1 MMDQAAQFLRIVRSE
16 VLESIYLLAK
26 RDCKIHLQAQGS
38 RGSRRNRILY
48 LIKPCPRINSG
59 FQFRRCFEK
68 DQWTLL
74 KNKGERKM
82 TAKNGNRLQHHLTAV
97 KEGKRCFENAF
108 ESIARMILESEIEK
122 VVVNGRTT
130 YDFTIFRTGKKHI
143 IGIYDEINSFVSFV
157 KDAAEGGSSKEM
169 AFVLVGEPG
178 NGKTFFVE
186 FLCSMY
192 RSFLANEKNRK
203 YTFRFTNMDRL
214 GSYGKISTIE
224 SQTYEDPM
232 ILAMNLFEN
241 PDDNKTFLA
250 KQIGFSDKE
259 IEQLYDNYRPLGAC
273 SGYMWNDIIN
283 LADGNIDEMLKH
295 IEIIPVPMTE
305 SLGTITGK
313 YPAKDKITS
322 SAVDLLGEESIQ
334 RLLHITDTNNPY
346 RFDLRRGALARVAGG
361 GIHFSDEVFKNKKDL
376 VQVYLGVIQNRV
388 IEIDGYKWPIDTL
401 IVATSNNSEFN
412 RFLSEK
418 EEAPIVDR
426 CRICYVSHNTNYK
439 LQENLTSYA
448 IGNEAKT
455 TLDRKD
461 LHRDP
466 NLNYATSVAVVL
478 TRLPRSEKLTAIETM
493 KLSAGEVAGEKSIKT
508 LAEVIDTLNQDPDIT
523 KRFGQKGLG
532 QRNLGRAIQLLIES
546 SETNEGRCMF
556 AYDIYKT
563 LERVVLDYVTEVND
577 RAKYLEDLKTAK
589 GMYRERI
596 MTEMFN
602 AYMDEPFAIRKDV
615 MNYVNMIIGIDA
627 ENLGPDKMWKYKDP
641 QTGELKALKVDERY
655 IKGVEERLGLKT
667 EEQRETFRTSIRKIY
682 GQKISVDPNY
692 DFMDN
697 LELVKAVTD
706 VRLKSDIAG
715 AGSLIGALANRTNE
729 ENQKLYDRMIDT
741 MLNKL
746 NYCKTCAQKTIEYFC
761 TQEDEN

>member
-1 MMDQAAQFLRIVRSE
+1 MADNNNQTLQ
-16 VLESIYLLAK
+16 Y
-26 RDCKIHLQAQGS
+26 HLNA
-38 RGSRRNRILY
+38 
-48 LIKPCPRINSG
+48 IK
-59 FQFRRCFEK
+59 Q
-68 DQWTLL
+68 
-74 KNKGERKM
+74 
-82 TAKNGNRLQHHLTAV
+82 
-97 KEGKRCFENAF
+97 GKRGFENAF
-108 ESIARMILESEIEK
+108 QGVTRMILESDIEK
-122 VVVNGRTT
+122 VVVNGKTT
-130 YDFTIFRTGKKHI
+130 YDFSIFRGGKKHI
-143 IGIYDEINSFVSFV
+143 IGMYDEINSFVSYV
-157 KDAAEGGSSKEM
+157 KDAAENGSSKEM
-169 AFVLVGEPG
+169 AYVLVGEPG

-186 FLCSMY
+186 FLCSSY
-192 RSFLANEKNRK
+192 RNFLSQDKNRK
-203 YTFRFTNMDRL
+203 YTFKFVGMDKL
-214 GSYGKISTIE
+214 GNYGRITTIE

-241 PDDNKTFLA
+241 PNDNKEYLA
-250 KQIGFSDKE
+250 REFDFSDSE
-259 IEQLYDNYRPLGAC
+259 IEKLYNDYRPIGAC
-273 SGYMWNDIIN
+273 SAFIWNDIKNFTDGDIN
-283 LADGNIDEMLKH
+283 KMLDFIK
-295 IEIIPVPMTE
+295 IMPVPLTE
-305 SLGTITGK
+305 SLGTVTGK

-361 GIHFSDEVFKNKKDL
+361 GIHFSDEIYKNKKDL
-376 VQVYLGVIQNRV
+376 VQVYLGVIQNRT

-401 IVATSNNSEFN
+401 IIATSNNSEFN
-412 RFLSEK
+412 RFISEK

-439 LQENLTSYA
+439 LQKYLTLYA
-448 IGNEAKT
+448 IGSEART
-455 TLDRKD
+455 TINREF
-461 LHRDP
+461 LHQDP
-466 NLNYATSVAVVL
+466 NLNYAASIAVVL
-478 TRLPRSEKLTAIETM
+478 SRLPRSEKLTSVETM

-508 LAEVIDTLNQDPDIT
+508 LAEVIDTFSQNPDIT

-546 SETNEGRCMF
+546 SDTNEGQCMF
-556 AYDIYKT
+556 ACDIFKA
-563 LERVVLDYVTEVND
+563 LERIILDYVPDAND
-577 RAKYLEDLKTAK
+577 RIKYLEDIKTAK
-589 GMYRERI
+589 GLYRERI

-602 AYMDEPFAIRKDV
+602 AYMDEPYAIRKDV

-641 QTGELKALKVDERY
+641 QTGELKALKIDERY
-655 IKGVEERLGLKT
+655 IKSVEERLGLKT

-682 GQKISVDPNY
+682 GQKISVDPDY

-761 TQEDEN
+761 TQDDEK